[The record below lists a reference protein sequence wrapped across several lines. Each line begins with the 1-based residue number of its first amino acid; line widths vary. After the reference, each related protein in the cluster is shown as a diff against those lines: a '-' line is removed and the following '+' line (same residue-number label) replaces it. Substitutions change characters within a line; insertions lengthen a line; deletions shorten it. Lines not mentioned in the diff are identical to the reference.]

1 MISFTKSKKKIAS
14 SYLFSINSR
23 KMEFGQIISPAA
35 LNREM
40 AKTMLDDANAQDP
53 TDITTHKVGA
63 SKIDAY
69 INSTDMT
76 ELLHLLT
83 LGDIYQ
89 NARGKKEVALRIRRG
104 RKGKPE
110 KSDMTYTRPSGRPSV
125 YGITQKIEKLK
136 ALVSKPEACDRIR
149 KALVDSGLVCKYEK
163 FMIQALY
170 YALRKDKSV
179 ADKLFRLFVSP
190 VFVKNPQFK
199 TFQEKLLS
207 LDEKELDQVSNETAR
222 ISIENHGYDGFLFS
236 GGLLHLVSKVSYP
249 LMLESILY

>member
-1 MISFTKSKKKIAS
+1 MVKRAKNPAQLTEEEKDTVDQVILVWGAAYADIIRESPKSFAEKMISFTKSKKKIAS

-23 KMEFGQIISPAA
+23 KMESGQIITPAA

-40 AKTMLDDANAQDP
+40 AKTMLDNANAQDP

-63 SKIDAY
+63 SKITAY

-76 ELLHLLT
+76 ELLRLLT
-83 LGDIYQ
+83 LGYIYQ
-89 NARGKKEVALRIRRG
+89 NTKGKKEVRLRIRRG
-104 RKGKPE
+104 RKEKP

-170 YALRKDKSV
+170 YALRKDKSA

-190 VFVKNPQFK
+190 VFVKNQHFK
-199 TFQEKLLS
+199 KNS
-207 LDEKELDQVSNETAR
+207 C
-222 ISIENHGYDGFLFS
+222 H
-236 GGLLHLVSKVSYP
+236 
-249 LMLESILY
+249 